1 MAKFYI
7 TTTLPYINAEPHLGF
22 ALEIVRADALARAHR
37 LAGDEVFFNTGV
49 DEHGLKVWR
58 KARELKMEPQDYCDQ
73 LALSFS
79 NLKDL
84 LNLSWDNFI
93 RTTDPH
99 HEAAT
104 QEFWR
109 RCAANGDIYKQHY
122 QVKYCVGCEM
132 EKTESELVNG
142 FCPLHPGQELELIDE
157 ENYFFRLSRYQ
168 NRLLELYNTRA
179 DFVLPAA
186 RLQEIKSFTLRGL
199 QDFSISRLSSKLPW
213 GVPVPGDSS
222 QVMYVWFDALVN
234 YISAL
239 GWPEDSDN
247 FSAWWPGVQIA
258 GKDNLRPQALMWQA
272 MLMSAGLEPSRQIFI
287 DGFITAGGQKM
298 SKSLGNIIGP
308 QELTKYF
315 GIDAVRYY
323 LLAQVN
329 DNDDGDYSPERFK
342 EVYEADLANGLGNL
356 FSRLGNL
363 AWRHNLA
370 PVYPRKDNELYNKV
384 IQLLY
389 NWHFNQAIGE
399 IWSKF
404 RELDKILTQEEPWKM
419 KAEEAQACLKPLI
432 QQLVDASY
440 CLTIFLPQSA
450 AKILDFFSHTA
461 HDKPEPLFPRL
472 NYL

>member
-1 MAKFYI
+1 
-7 TTTLPYINAEPHLGF
+7 
-22 ALEIVRADALARAHR
+22 
-37 LAGDEVFFNTGV
+37 
-49 DEHGLKVWR
+49 
-58 KARELKMEPQDYCDQ
+58 
-73 LALSFS
+73 
-79 NLKDL
+79 
-84 LNLSWDNFI
+84 
-93 RTTDPH
+93 
-99 HEAAT
+99 
-104 QEFWR
+104 
-109 RCAANGDIYKQHY
+109 
-122 QVKYCVGCEM
+122 
-132 EKTESELVNG
+132 
-142 FCPLHPGQELELIDE
+142 
-157 ENYFFRLSRYQ
+157 
-168 NRLLELYNTRA
+168 
-179 DFVLPAA
+179 
-186 RLQEIKSFTLRGL
+186 
-199 QDFSISRLSSKLPW
+199 
-213 GVPVPGDSS
+213 
-222 QVMYVWFDALVN
+222 
-234 YISAL
+234 
-239 GWPEDSDN
+239 
-247 FSAWWPGVQIA
+247 QIA

-370 PVYPRKDNELYNKV
+370 PIYPHKDNELYNKV